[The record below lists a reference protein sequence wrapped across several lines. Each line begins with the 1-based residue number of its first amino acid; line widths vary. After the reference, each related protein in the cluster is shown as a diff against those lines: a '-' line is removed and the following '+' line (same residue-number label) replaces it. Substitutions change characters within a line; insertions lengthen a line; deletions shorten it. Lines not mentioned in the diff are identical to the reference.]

1 MRRYAKGLGL
11 IALVPLLA
19 LATVPFWGDR
29 QSRPIDTA
37 AADLK
42 PGQWVWAGDDK
53 SAGPMAVIVSL
64 TEQRAYVYRNGILMA
79 WSTVSTGKAGYE
91 TPTGVFTILQKD
103 KDHRSNKYN
112 SAPMPY
118 QQRLT
123 WDGVAL
129 HAGGLPGYPE
139 SHGCVHLPTGFA
151 QKLFDASTMG
161 MVVVVAEAGHSA
173 ADLVHPGALSPIDP
187 STGKDVDMPLL
198 EDGQPWRWD
207 PSRASKGPLSVVLSR
222 TDRILFV
229 YRDGVEIGRTRIKLG
244 GPDLRSGTHA
254 YVVKAGYVPPAA
266 GSVTPTTPMPEWIG
280 IGVPGSEDDAGAP
293 LPEDLA
299 RQVVIPEAF
308 KAQVLPL
315 VQPGTVLVATDASVL
330 PRTTGVHL
338 QVIDA
343 DPPER

>member
-1 MRRYAKGLGL
+1 MRRYAKVLGL

-19 LATVPFWGDR
+19 LAAVPFWGDR

-53 SAGPMAVIVSL
+53 GAGPMAVIVSL

>member
-1 MRRYAKGLGL
+1 MLPRRPTTLMLAF
-11 IALVPLLA
+11 ALALPLLA
-19 LATVPFWGDR
+19 HAAAPTPAAK
-29 QSRPIDTA
+29 TA
-37 AADLK
+37 AAAASTTDVRGPTDLK
-42 PGQWVWAGDDK
+42 PGEFLWHPEI
-53 SAGPMAVIVSL
+53 SPTGPIVLVVSL
-64 TEQRAYVYRNGILMA
+64 DEQRAYVYRNGIAIGLTTI
-79 WSTVSTGKAGYE
+79 SSGKAGHE

-103 KDHRSNKYN
+103 KDHHSNVYDN
-112 SAPMPY
+112 APMPY

-123 WDGVAL
+123 WSGVAL
-129 HAGGLPGYPE
+129 HAGGIPGYPE

-266 GSVTPTTPMPEWIG
+266 
-280 IGVPGSEDDAGAP
+280 AA
-293 LPEDLA
+293 
-299 RQVVIPEAF
+299 
-308 KAQVLPL
+308 
-315 VQPGTVLVATDASVL
+315 
-330 PRTTGVHL
+330 
-338 QVIDA
+338 
-343 DPPER
+343 